1 MAKKNVAATLI
12 PWSPPVSAGM
22 DERWREKLLTT
33 TGKSLDA
40 WASLARKKGPG
51 TRKERREW
59 LMETH
64 GLGRMFAWYVDA
76 AAERDG
82 EAWSPETLI
91 ARQFDGPRKALLPIM
106 EAVVRTALALG
117 DDVRA
122 CPCETMIPL
131 YRTFV
136 FAEVKV
142 AAIDRIDLGLAL
154 GDAPSDGRLV
164 KRSSRA
170 AGNRITHTI
179 ALGSLADID
188 RTVKRHLAAAYTLG
202 DEKRRRVSA
211 TPEAPPTDVA
221 KSLRDS
227 KSAGAMWKSLTDAM
241 RNDWLRWITSAK
253 KPETRAQRIVRLVER
268 MEAGLKKIW

>member
-1 MAKKNVAATLI
+1 
-12 PWSPPVSAGM
+12 
-22 DERWREKLLTT
+22 
-33 TGKSLDA
+33 
-40 WASLARKKGPG
+40 
-51 TRKERREW
+51 
-59 LMETH
+59 
-64 GLGRMFAWYVDA
+64 
-76 AAERDG
+76 
-82 EAWSPETLI
+82 
-91 ARQFDGPRKALLPIM
+91 M

-154 GDAPSDGRLV
+154 GDIPSDGRLI
-164 KRSSRA
+164 KLSSRA
-170 AGNRITHTI
+170 AGNRITHAI
-179 ALGSLADID
+179 ALKSLADVD

-202 DEKRRRVSA
+202 NEKRRRVAA
-211 TPEAPPTDVA
+211 TSEKLPADAA
-221 KSLRDS
+221 KSLRAS
-227 KSAGAMWKSLTDAM
+227 KTAGAMWRSLTDAM

-253 KPETRAQRIVRLVER
+253 RPETRAQRIDRLVER

>member
-1 MAKKNVAATLI
+1 
-12 PWSPPVSAGM
+12 M
-22 DERWREKLLTT
+22 DDRWREKLLTK

-40 WASLARKKGPG
+40 WASLARKKGP
-51 TRKERREW
+51 TIRKERREW

-82 EAWSPETLI
+82 EAWSPEMLI
-91 ARQFDGPRKALLPIM
+91 ARQVDGPRKALLPIM

-142 AAIDRIDLGLAL
+142 AATDRIDLGLAL
-154 GDAPSDGRLV
+154 GDIPSDGRLI
-164 KRSSRA
+164 KLSSRA
-170 AGNRITHTI
+170 AGNRITHAI
-179 ALGSLADID
+179 PLKSLADVD
-188 RTVKRHLAAAYTLG
+188 RTVKRPLAAAYTLG
-202 DEKRRRVSA
+202 NEKRRRVAA
-211 TPEAPPTDVA
+211 TAEKLPADVA
-221 KSLRDS
+221 KSLRAS
-227 KSAGAMWKSLTDAM
+227 KTAGAMWRSLTDAM
-241 RNDWLRWITSAK
+241 RNEWIRWITSAK
-253 KPETRAQRIVRLVER
+253 RPETRAQRIDRLVER